1 MKLEFESFSVPAA
14 FLSIFDI
21 FIILLL
27 IPFMDHVVYPLLGYF
42 GISFSPLRRIG
53 VGMLLAAGSMIVAGL
68 VEIKRRHAVEEGHF
82 FDQVVFGEH
91 RNASTVNI
99 FWQVPQFLLIGSSEV
114 LSVIT
119 GTYIINNQF
128 CLTTVST
135 HCGIK
140 QCGQSH
146 PISLHDI

>member
-1 MKLEFESFSVPAA
+1 MSTSWLIQGTYMKLEFESFSVPAA

-27 IPFMDHVVYPLLGYF
+27 IPFMDHVVYPILKHY

-53 VGMLLAAGSMIVAGL
+53 VGMLLATASMIVAGL
-68 VEIKRRHAVEEGHF
+68 VEIKRRHSVEEGHF

-99 FWQVPQFLLIGSSEV
+99 FWQVPQFLLLGSSEV

-119 GTYIINNQF
+119 GTYII
-128 CLTTVST
+128 
-135 HCGIK
+135 IE
-140 QCGQSH
+140 
-146 PISLHDI
+146 